1 MADEEKDKPA
11 EPEKPAA
18 PDAGVDKYKTQPLSA
33 MPADTQPNTE
43 ATKPEEPKPVVEKP
57 AAAVTEVKPD
67 DKDASSGRKAAAEPP
82 TDPDAEK
89 KPEAKP
95 AGADSKPPAKPW
107 PKPVVPAA
115 EPTTDA
121 KPAAE
126 AKAPADKPAPK
137 PAAKAPPKKPAEVE
151 TIAIPDDALVVKLK
165 GKFADAVLDA
175 KAILKQ
181 KVIGISRAALLDVCR
196 YLRDDAGLQ
205 YNLLVDLTAVHY
217 PSREKKF
224 EAVYILYS
232 VSNNDRIR
240 LKVPLSDGES
250 IPSVSSLWS
259 TANWLEREAFDM
271 FGIKFDGH
279 PDLRRILLPEDW
291 EGYPLRKEY
300 PIEYEDNAWVAK
312 HLNIRPM
319 SPTGDYKGKFE

>member
-11 EPEKPAA
+11 EPEKPAV
-18 PDAGVDKYKTQPLSA
+18 PDASAEDKYKTRPLSA
-33 MPADTQPNTE
+33 MPTEVSPGTE
-43 ATKPEEPKPVVEKP
+43 ATKPEAPKP
-57 AAAVTEVKPD
+57 AAPAVEAKPD
-67 DKDASSGRKAAAEPP
+67 DKDASSGKKAAAEPP
-82 TDPDAEK
+82 TDPNAEQ

-95 AGADSKPPAKPW
+95 AGADSKPPAKPS

-115 EPTTDA
+115 EGATDA

-126 AKAPADKPAPK
+126 AKVPADKPAPK

-165 GKFADAVLDA
+165 GKFPDAVLDA

-181 KVIGISRAALLDVCR
+181 KVISITRDALLNVCR
-196 YLRDDAGLQ
+196 YLRDDSGLQ
-205 YNLLVDLTAVHY
+205 FNLLVDLTAVHY

-224 EAVYILYS
+224 EAIYILYS
-232 VSNNDRIR
+232 VANNDRIR
-240 LKVPLSDGES
+240 LKVSLDDGES

-271 FGIKFDGH
+271 FGIRFEGH
-279 PDLRRILLPEDW
+279 PDMRRILLPEDW
-291 EGYPLRKEY
+291 VGYPLRKEY

-312 HLNIRPM
+312 HLNIRPL
-319 SPTGDYKGKFE
+319 PAAGDYKGKFE